1 MKRSTENDLR
11 AGTRQDPRAN
21 QDWNLGG
28 NRQFG
33 INMKSGDYKKKKE
46 FLKINEKSKMA
57 NYPCNAYIFLS
68 ILYCPSHYVRLHCI
82 LSISD

>member
-33 INMKSGDYKKKKE
+33 INMKSGDYKKKRVPK
-46 FLKINEKSKMA
+46 
-57 NYPCNAYIFLS
+57 
-68 ILYCPSHYVRLHCI
+68 
-82 LSISD
+82 DQ